1 MTCCSR
7 RSSRSTV
14 VSSTRRAS
22 AGGSRAARALRT
34 GVELGLGALLVAAA
48 YGVGGASRPTGLP
61 TAVAAPAPASA
72 SHAPGEGGVP
82 TAEPPAGPAPSLDLP
97 STVPPVASY
106 EIHAALD
113 PSEHRI
119 HATAVVR
126 WRNASE
132 RPQSELYWHLYLN
145 AFEDA
150 RTVFMRSR
158 QSEGFR
164 GAGHPSEW
172 GHVEVERMFAR
183 ELGVELWPGKDAHS
197 PDDENDRT
205 DVRVAL
211 PTPVEPG
218 GALTIEL
225 GWEARL
231 PALVLRTGFVD
242 RFHMVGQW
250 FPKLARLEPD
260 GRWAHFPFER
270 LSEFY
275 ADFGDYDVT
284 IDVPEAFVV
293 GATGRLV
300 SEQRAGGRAVRRFVQ
315 GSVHDFAFAAWDQ
328 FREREEPDG
337 PGGVRLRC
345 LFPPGE
351 DASARRELAAARF
364 GLEHYGAAYGAYPY
378 GTLTLIHPPAEAYE
392 AGGMEYP
399 TLITTGGWWLPD
411 LFGARTLEQVT
422 VHELAHQWFYGLVA
436 TNEHDWPF
444 LDEGLTSYAESAALE
459 RRYPGSSALALLGLG
474 VGLPA
479 ANRVWGLEV
488 WDDDI
493 VAQPAAR
500 FATGLDYAG
509 LVYAKTAVLLTTIAR
524 VWGQARLDGA
534 LGSYAR
540 RFRFAHPGPE
550 DFLGVM
556 RAELGDPVAELLR
569 AALFERGWVDYQV
582 AEVGPAVIVRRLG
595 TLVVPVEIELEAAD
609 GTRRRVAWDGQGSTL
624 RIEPAGGS
632 PFVGAV
638 VDPDHRVLL
647 DRDLSNNA
655 RRAADGGS
663 RSAVG
668 RRVLDHAAF
677 VTELLLGAIGP

>member
-1 MTCCSR
+1 VLGALGPRGLPAAAAAPSPPT
-7 RSSRSTV
+7 
-14 VSSTRRAS
+14 AS
-22 AGGSRAARALRT
+22 ASRAAPEA
-34 GVELGLGALLVAAA
+34 VVPAAA
-48 YGVGGASRPTGLP
+48 T
-61 TAVAAPAPASA
+61 AAPLAP
-72 SHAPGEGGVP
+72 
-82 TAEPPAGPAPSLDLP
+82 PPELP
-97 STVPPVASY
+97 STVAPVASY
-106 EIHAALD
+106 EIRAALD
-113 PSEHRI
+113 PVEHRI

-145 AFEDA
+145 AFEHE

-164 GAGHPSEW
+164 GAGQPSEW
-172 GHVEVERMFAR
+172 GHVDVERMFAR
-183 ELGVELWPGKDAHS
+183 ELGVELWPGKDAHT
-197 PDDENDRT
+197 PDDANDRT
-205 DVRVAL
+205 DVRVPL
-211 PTPVEPG
+211 PTAVEPG
-218 GALTIEL
+218 GSLTIEL

-231 PALVLRTGFVD
+231 PALVLRTGFVE

-270 LSEFY
+270 LGEFY

-284 IDVPEAFVV
+284 IDVPEAYVV
-293 GATGRLV
+293 GATGKLV
-300 SEQRAGGRAVRRFVQ
+300 SEQREGGRAVRRFVQ

-328 FREREEPDG
+328 FRQREEPDG
-337 PGGVRLRC
+337 PGGVRLLC
-345 LFPPGE
+345 LFPPGQ
-351 DASARRELAAARF
+351 DASARRELDAARF
-364 GLEHYGAAYGAYPY
+364 GLEHYAAAYGAYPY

-399 TLITTGGWWLPD
+399 TLITTGGWWL
-411 LFGARTLEQVT
+411 LERLGARLLEQVT

-436 TNEHDWPF
+436 SNEHDWPF

-459 RRYPGSSALALLGLG
+459 QRYPGSSALGVLGLG

-479 ANRVWGLEV
+479 ANRVWGLAV

-500 FATGLDYAG
+500 FANGVDYGG
-509 LVYAKTAVLLTTIAR
+509 LVYSKTAVLLTTIGR
-524 VWGQARLDGA
+524 VWGEARLEAA
-534 LGSYAR
+534 LGTYAR
-540 RFRFAHPGPE
+540 RYRFAHPGPE

-556 RAELGDPVAELLR
+556 RAELGDPVADLLR
-569 AALFERGWVDYQV
+569 SALFERGWVDYEV
-582 AEVGPAVIVRRLG
+582 AAVAPAVIVRRLG

-609 GTRRRVAWDGQGSTL
+609 GTRRRVAWDGQGGYR
-624 RIEPAGGS
+624 RIEPEGS
-632 PFVGAV
+632 APLVGAV

-655 RRAADGGS
+655 RRVGDRGS
-663 RSAVG
+663 SRAVA
-668 RRVLDHAAF
+668 RRVLDHTSF